1 MFAVFASAACVGPDI
16 DYGEIRT
23 FDVERLETVPYRIAE
38 GDGLTIRFTYHPERT
53 TSVKVRPDGILSI
66 PLAEE
71 IQAAGLTVAEL
82 DAEITKKVDEHLNDP
97 DLTVVVDAVAQER
110 VYLAGEVRT
119 PGEIKLIPGMSL
131 HQALASA
138 GWLTADAADDS
149 VVVIRTI
156 EPGKRQAVKI
166 DCSEGALIA
175 ADLELQRFDII
186 YVPQTSIARFGEW
199 VDNYLNKTAPRWLQQ
214 IGTVS
219 VIRNTN

>member
-1 MFAVFASAACVGPDI
+1 MLVQN
-16 DYGEIRT
+16 
-23 FDVERLETVPYRIAE
+23 LQ
-38 GDGLTIRFTYHPERT
+38 RFTAVGGRENP
-53 TSVKVRPDGILSI
+53 VAV
-66 PLAEE
+66 PL
-71 IQAAGLTVAEL
+71 QNSSQY
-82 DAEITKKVDEHLNDP
+82 TK

-119 PGEIKLIPGMSL
+119 PGEITLIPGMSL